1 MPNATTVLMGRVV
14 DGSGTAPIE
23 EGAVVVVGDRVGWVG
38 QARDLPV
45 YDESDD
51 LGVLDFPDCT
61 ILPGLVDAHIHISFG
76 EARSEEELAF
86 HTPVEYRAIRAAWN
100 AGKVLRAGVTSASD
114 AASTYNVAAAV
125 RDAIEAG
132 LVEGPRLAA
141 AGRQLT
147 SHQGLEDAF
156 MSSVPFPEG
165 QAGVLVRSP
174 TEIVEQVRVQVKDG
188 VDLVKVS
195 GSSDAVVS
203 GQPIDGAAFTN
214 EEFALVAAEVHRLNR
229 KCTVHARSG
238 ESVLGAARAGFDWI
252 MHASFIT
259 DEGIDA
265 VLARDIP
272 IVPVL
277 TLLSNLLAAS
287 EGRESRTV
295 DLVKRELDAA
305 TENLTRAHERGVR
318 MLAGSESGWSLVPY
332 GQWHAKELE
341 LLVTHVGLSPMEAIV
356 AGTSA
361 AGITVPRWSHEIGQ
375 LTPGY
380 LADLLVVEGDP
391 TRDIRVLQQPSR
403 RRMVMQG
410 GRTIDLGGQ
419 RERTT
424 VHPFEKHHLYLDGRL
439 MFDEET
445 GQGVVAP

>member
-1 MPNATTVLMGRVV
+1 MTSARTILRGRVV
-14 DGSGTAPIE
+14 DGTGAAPIE
-23 EGAVVVVGDRVGWVG
+23 DGALVVTGDRLDWVG
-38 QARDLPV
+38 RASELPATA
-45 YDESDD
+45 ESIDAE
-51 LGVLDFPDCT
+51 VLDFTGCT
-61 ILPGLVDAHIHISFG
+61 VLPGLVDAHIHISFG

-125 RDAIEAG
+125 RDAIAAG
-132 LVEGPRLAA
+132 LVEGPRMAA

-174 TEIVEQVRVQVKDG
+174 GDIVEQVRLQVKDG

-195 GSSDAVVS
+195 GSSDVVVS
-203 GQPIDGAAFTN
+203 GQPIEGAAFTDD
-214 EEFALVAAEVHRLNR
+214 EFALIASEVHRLNR

-265 VLARDIP
+265 VLSRDIP

-277 TLLSNLLAAS
+277 TLLSNMLTAS

-295 DLVKRELDAA
+295 ELVKRELDAA
-305 TENLTRAHERGVR
+305 AENLSRARERGVR
-318 MLAGSESGWSLVPY
+318 IIAGSESGWSLVPY

-341 LLVTHVGLSPMEAIV
+341 LLVTHVGMSPLEAIV

-361 AGITVPRWSHEIGQ
+361 ASVTVPQWAHEVGQ

-380 LADLLVVEGDP
+380 LADVLVVEGDP
-391 TRDIRVLQQPSR
+391 TRDIRVLQHPSR

-410 GRTIDLGGQ
+410 GRRIDPDGQ
-419 RERTT
+419 RERTM
-424 VHPFEKHHLYLDGRL
+424 VHPFEKHHMYLDGRL
-439 MFDEET
+439 MYDEET
-445 GQGVVAP
+445 GRGLVES

>member
-1 MPNATTVLMGRVV
+1 MPSATTVLTGRVV

-45 YDESDD
+45 YDQSDD
-51 LGVLDFPDCT
+51 LEVIDFPGCT

-114 AASTYNVAAAV
+114 AASTYNVATAV

-147 SHQGLEDAF
+147 THQGLEDAF

-174 TEIVEQVRVQVKDG
+174 TEIVEQIRVQVKDG

-203 GQPIDGAAFTN
+203 GQPIDGAAFTD

-238 ESVLGAARAGFDWI
+238 ESVLGAACAGFDWI

-265 VLARDIP
+265 LLARDIP

-305 TENLTRAHERGVR
+305 TENLTRRARTRRPHARGIGERMEPGPVRPVARQGARALGHACRPVPDGGHRGRHER
-318 MLAGSESGWSLVPY
+318 AP
-332 GQWHAKELE
+332 A
-341 LLVTHVGLSPMEAIV
+341 SPC
-356 AGTSA
+356 
-361 AGITVPRWSHEIGQ
+361 P
-375 LTPGY
+375 
-380 LADLLVVEGDP
+380 D
-391 TRDIRVLQQPSR
+391 
-403 RRMVMQG
+403 
-410 GRTIDLGGQ
+410 GRTRSGN
-419 RERTT
+419 
-424 VHPFEKHHLYLDGRL
+424 
-439 MFDEET
+439 
-445 GQGVVAP
+445 